1 MLFPLLHDNRDEEIK
16 VLASKVSFIC
26 YSEEFQSLRRELE
39 HIYRESGMLD
49 VTISA
54 FRDALYTLLI
64 QDEDTSQIRCY
75 GY

>member
-1 MLFPLLHDNRDEEIK
+1 MLFPLLRDRDEDFRII
-16 VLASKVSFIC
+16 ATKVSFIC
-26 YSEEFQSLRRELE
+26 SSEEFQSLRKELE
-39 HIYRESGMLD
+39 YIYRENGMLD

-64 QDEDTSQIRCY
+64 QDEDTNQLRCH

>member
-1 MLFPLLHDNRDEEIK
+1 MLFPLLHDRDEEIR

-26 YSEEFQSLRRELE
+26 SSEEFQSLRRELE

-64 QDEDTSQIRCY
+64 QDEDTSQMRCY